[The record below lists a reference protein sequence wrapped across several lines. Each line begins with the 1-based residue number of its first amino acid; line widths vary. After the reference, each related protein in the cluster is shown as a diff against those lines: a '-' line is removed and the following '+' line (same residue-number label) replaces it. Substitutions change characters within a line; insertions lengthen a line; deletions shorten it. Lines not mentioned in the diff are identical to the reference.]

1 MKYSVEMSFILDGEY
16 YPDSDIH
23 IATFD
28 NFDDALAVA
37 QNIDVQNAALYECYI
52 YTLNENSEIV
62 EDYRVFR
69 R

>member
-1 MKYSVEMSFILDGEY
+1 MKYSIEMSLILNGEY

-28 NFDDALAVA
+28 NFDDALAFA
-37 QNIDVQNAALYECYI
+37 LNIDVQDADLYECYI

-62 EDYRVFR
+62 EDYRVF
-69 R
+69 